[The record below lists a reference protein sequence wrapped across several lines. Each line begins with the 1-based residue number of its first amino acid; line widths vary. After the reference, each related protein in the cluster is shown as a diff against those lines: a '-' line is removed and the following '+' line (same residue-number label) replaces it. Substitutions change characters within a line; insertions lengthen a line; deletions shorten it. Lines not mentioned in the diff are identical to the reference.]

1 VTTKPASG
9 WRFAFKYKLAIS
21 IAVIV
26 SGVLA
31 STFFVLQNRIEARA
45 ITRIKDDLQTTRQ
58 LVIDLIEERSKRL
71 TDLAL
76 ALSGNELVRTILTD
90 PTLDRLTSDDIV
102 TSEIMPKF
110 PQLSLLSITD
120 HRGVIR
126 GSNSLGSNI
135 GKLLSVDTPLQEGLS
150 GGIGHAFFRQDDHFH
165 QIITLPLLIGPPNRR
180 EVLGSIFVGMAWSTQ
195 DLHKIGA
202 MSRAEI
208 ALLNH
213 DRILMSSGSA
223 FKTPAQAEPL
233 PMAVIRSISTTQ
245 PEVHRIAG
253 KRYIFLKIVG
263 MKTSQAPSFVIAK
276 CLDDQLGFVDDIRRV
291 MIQFALLG
299 IAVGVLVSLV
309 MALNIA
315 RPIKTLT
322 AVARLIAQ
330 DNYGTQVIVKT
341 RDEFEQLGEAF
352 NQMIAGLRERDLI
365 RNTFGRYVDR
375 EIARRLLSRP
385 ESLRLGG
392 RKRQVVILMA
402 DIRGFSRLSE
412 QITPEATLLL
422 LNHYFA
428 GMIAIIKQYKGIV
441 VDFIGDGLL
450 AFFEPLETEA
460 MTEIALSALN
470 CAFQMQHDLTSV
482 NAKMTSDGLPRLTIG
497 IGLNTGPAIV
507 GNIGSMDR
515 AKYGIVGAEVNL
527 TQRIQGEAGPGEV
540 VLSEPMLALTRLAVD
555 VQRRFEAVLKGFSG
569 PRSLFAVAPREA
581 LELAV
586 IVAEPPS
593 V

>member
-1 VTTKPASG
+1 MTTNPASRR

-31 STFFVLQNRIEARA
+31 STFFVLQKRIEARA
-45 ITRIKDDLQTTRQ
+45 VSRIKEDLHTTRQ
-58 LVIDLIEERSKRL
+58 LVIDLVEERNRRL

-76 ALSGNELVRTILTD
+76 AVAGNELVRTILTD

-110 PQLSLLSITD
+110 PQLSLLSIAD
-120 HRGVIR
+120 HRGLIR
-126 GSNSLGSNI
+126 ASNPLGSNI
-135 GKLLSVDTPLQEGLS
+135 VKRLTGDSPLKAGLS
-150 GGIGHAFFRQDDHFH
+150 GGIGRAFFRQGDHYH
-165 QIITLPLLIGPPNRR
+165 QVITFPLLIGPPNRR
-180 EVLGSIFVGMAWSTQ
+180 EVLGSIFVGMAWSPQ

-202 MSRAEI
+202 MSGAEI

-213 DRILMSSGSA
+213 DRILISSGGA
-223 FKTPAQAEPL
+223 FKTSAPL
-233 PMAVIRSISTTQ
+233 PMHIIRNISSTRT
-245 PEVHRIAG
+245 EVHHIDG
-253 KRYIFLKIVG
+253 KRYIFLKIESQ
-263 MKTSQAPSFVIAK
+263 KAAQAPSFVIAK

-299 IAVGVLVSLV
+299 IAVGLVVSLG

-322 AVARLIAQ
+322 SVARLIAQ
-330 DNYGTQVIVKT
+330 DNYGTHVIVRT
-341 RDEFEQLGEAF
+341 NDEFQQLGEAF
-352 NQMIAGLRERDLI
+352 NQMITGLRERDLI

-375 EIARRLLSRP
+375 EVARRLLSRP

-402 DIRGFSRLSE
+402 DIRGFSHLSE

-428 GMIAIIKQYKGIV
+428 RMFAVIKQYKGIV

-450 AFFEPLETEA
+450 AFFEPMETE
-460 MTEIALSALN
+460 TISEIALLALN
-470 CAFQMQHDLTSV
+470 CAFQMQHELASV
-482 NAKMTSDGLPRLTIG
+482 NIEMSSDGLPSLAIG

-527 TQRIQGEAGPGEV
+527 TQRIQGEARPGEV
-540 VLSEPMLALTRLAVD
+540 VLSEPMMELTRLAVD
-555 VQRRFEAVLKGFSG
+555 VQRRFETVLKGFSG
-569 PRSLFAVAPREA
+569 QRSLFAVAPREA
-581 LELAV
+581 QEAAV
-586 IVAEPPS
+586 VVTEPPT
-593 V
+593 